1 MSVPKAI
8 FIDTSVYDAIKYDF
22 ESPTM
27 KALIAEFEERKIT
40 LLCPAP
46 INDEIKRHI
55 REHSVS
61 AINSLKSIG
70 KENAFLRRLGNW
82 PLNEKS
88 HKELKEELENATNA
102 SYEAFRQNFES
113 IDLGYDGVSVE
124 EKEIEAILDAITL
137 ESHKIE
143 AAINEASD
151 IRNRLFKVTLGE
163 PQLRNYGG
171 VYRDDWKVVVP
182 ATSSDY
188 TDPGDLIFD
197 LPGGPTDPDWYLYV
211 LMNAV
216 GADEIADIEGTVVPM
231 EVISGNPTVFWDALI
246 ESNEEDIDEPI
257 SEEEVDEIV
266 ESDVSPLDE
275 AADSEAKTQE
285 SDCQATTHGM

>member
-1 MSVPKAI
+1 MSIGTYLAGV
-8 FIDTSVYDAIKYDF
+8 
-22 ESPTM
+22 
-27 KALIAEFEERKIT
+27 
-40 LLCPAP
+40 
-46 INDEIKRHI
+46 
-55 REHSVS
+55 VS
-61 AINSLKSIG
+61 AVLSPLFSDSP
-70 KENAFLRRLGNW
+70 ELRILG
-82 PLNEKS
+82 
-88 HKELKEELENATNA
+88 AA
-102 SYEAFRQNFES
+102 
-113 IDLGYDGVSVE
+113 DV
-124 EKEIEAILDAITL
+124 
-137 ESHKIE
+137 E

-151 IRNRLFKVTLGE
+151 IRNRLFKVNLGE

-182 ATSSDY
+182 AISSDY

-197 LPGGPTDPDWYLYV
+197 LPGGPTDPDSYLYV

-216 GADEIADIEGTVVPM
+216 GAEEIADIEGTVVPM

-285 SDCQATTHGM
+285 SDGQATTDGM

>member
-143 AAINEASD
+143 AAINEVFAESD
-151 IRNRLFKVTLGE
+151 FTIEANWDGE
-163 PQLRNYGG
+163 VDNPHITQFGWTTHNFLSFEDGVATINFEAEIQYEAYVDYDDLESATYDGG
-171 VYRDDWKVVVP
+171 
-182 ATSSDY
+182 
-188 TDPGDLIFD
+188 
-197 LPGGPTDPDWYLYV
+197 
-211 LMNAV
+211 
-216 GADEIADIEGTVVPM
+216 IAYPHHRIQGTA
-231 EVISGNPTVFWDALI
+231 EEETVISGTLRVKLKHN
-246 ESNEEDIDEPI
+246 
-257 SEEEVDEIV
+257 
-266 ESDVSPLDE
+266 SPL
-275 AADSEAKTQE
+275 S
-285 SDCQATTHGM
+285 

>member
-1 MSVPKAI
+1 MSIGTYLAGV
-8 FIDTSVYDAIKYDF
+8 
-22 ESPTM
+22 
-27 KALIAEFEERKIT
+27 
-40 LLCPAP
+40 
-46 INDEIKRHI
+46 
-55 REHSVS
+55 VS
-61 AINSLKSIG
+61 AVLSPLFSDPP
-70 KENAFLRRLGNW
+70 EPRVLG
-82 PLNEKS
+82 
-88 HKELKEELENATNA
+88 AA
-102 SYEAFRQNFES
+102 
-113 IDLGYDGVSVE
+113 DV
-124 EKEIEAILDAITL
+124 
-137 ESHKIE
+137 E

-188 TDPGDLIFD
+188 TDPGDPIFD
-197 LPGGPTDPDWYLYV
+197 LPGGRKDPNAYLYV

-216 GADEIADIEGTVVPM
+216 GAEEIADIEGTVVPM

-246 ESNEEDIDEPI
+246 ESNEEDIDESI

-285 SDCQATTHGM
+285 SDGQATTDEM